1 MTPTP
6 RPRDEGH
13 GCDQGEVR
21 RDEHGENDGEND
33 GEDEGGDAPCWAD
46 RSEMIDD
53 DYLYYPLD

>member
-6 RPRDEGH
+6 RPRDEDH
-13 GCDQGEVR
+13 GYDQGEAH
-21 RDEHGENDGEND
+21 RDEHGENDC
-33 GEDEGGDAPCWAD
+33 EDEGGDAPCWAD